1 MFVYTHIIYTYIYTT
16 HKYIHT
22 YIHIHKEHILL
33 TYFLQRE
40 RKIESE
46 SESDRERAM
55 PQIYGATFLSQEGAG
70 VGRKKASRVGEAGA
84 GDRLRE

>member
-1 MFVYTHIIYTYIYTT
+1 MLVYTHTIYTYIYT
-16 HKYIHT
+16 YRYMYT
-22 YIHIHKEHILL
+22 YIHIHKDSYP

-46 SESDRERAM
+46 SVSDRELAM
-55 PQIYGATFLSQEGAG
+55 NQIYGVTFLSQEGAWL
-70 VGRKKASRVGEAGA
+70 GRKKASRVGEAGA